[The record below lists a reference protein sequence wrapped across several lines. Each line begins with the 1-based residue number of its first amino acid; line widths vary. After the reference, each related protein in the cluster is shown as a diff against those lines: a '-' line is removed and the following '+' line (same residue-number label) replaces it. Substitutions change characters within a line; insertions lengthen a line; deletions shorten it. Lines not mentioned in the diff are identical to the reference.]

1 MFYDLVE
8 ATIEQIKI
16 GGWVMWPLVI
26 LSLWMWFLITKKIK
40 DYYAYVRG
48 DSPVQDCIDTY
59 GTDGFVAAQWQRS
72 IMEGFLEQRTEN
84 EKVNRSI
91 LESLRIKEE
100 DYVKRYVGTI
110 SLLATLAPLLGL
122 LGTVGG
128 MIKTFEVI
136 AEFGTGNARAL
147 ASGISE
153 ALITT
158 QTGLVVAVPGMFFA
172 GELIR
177 RTNILVE
184 RMQRFCLG
192 LSRAH
197 FAIDAPNGDTNGE

>member
-1 MFYDLVE
+1 LFYDLIE
-8 ATIEQIKI
+8 ATVEQIKI
-16 GGWVMWPLVI
+16 GGWVMGPLVV

-40 DYYAYVRG
+40 DYSAFVR
-48 DSPVQDCIDTY
+48 DDAPVVDCIETF
-59 GTDGFVAAQWQRS
+59 GTDKFTAAYWQRA
-72 IMEGFLEQRTEN
+72 IMAGFMAQRTDDEQLN
-84 EKVNRSI
+84 ASI
-91 LESLRIKEE
+91 LESLRIKQE

-136 AEFGTGNARAL
+136 AQFGTGNARAL

-158 QTGLVVAVPGMFFA
+158 QTGLVVSVPGMFFA

-177 RTNILVE
+177 RTNILLE

-192 LSRAH
+192 FSRAH
-197 FAIDAPNGDTNGE
+197 FAVNRNED

>member
-1 MFYDLVE
+1 MFYDLIE
-8 ATIEQIKI
+8 ATVEQIKI
-16 GGWVMWPLVI
+16 GGWVMGPLVV

-40 DYYAYVRG
+40 DYSAFVR
-48 DSPVQDCIDTY
+48 DDAPVVDCIDTF
-59 GTDGFVAAQWQRS
+59 GTDKFTAAYWQRA
-72 IMEGFLEQRTEN
+72 ILDGFMAQRTDDEQLN
-84 EKVNRSI
+84 ASI
-91 LESLRIKEE
+91 LESLRIKQE

-136 AEFGTGNARAL
+136 AQFGTGNARAL

-177 RTNILVE
+177 RTNILLE

-197 FAIDAPNGDTNGE
+197 FAVDLDEE

>member
-1 MFYDLVE
+1 MFYDLIE
-8 ATIEQIKI
+8 ATFEQIKI
-16 GGWVMWPLVI
+16 GGWVMIPLVM

-40 DYYAYVRG
+40 DMYGFVRG
-48 DSPVQDCIDTY
+48 DASVQDCIDTI
-59 GTDGFVAAQWQRS
+59 GTDRFAAAYWQRV
-72 IMEGFLEQRTEN
+72 IIEGFMAQRTDDEQLN
-84 EKVNRSI
+84 QSI
-91 LESLRIKEE
+91 LESLRIKQE

-110 SLLATLAPLLGL
+110 ALLAALAPLLGL

-128 MIKTFEVI
+128 MVKTFEVI
-136 AEFGTGNARAL
+136 AVFGTGNARAL

-172 GELIR
+172 GELVR
-177 RTNILVE
+177 RSNILLG

-197 FAIDAPNGDTNGE
+197 FAVDLDQE